1 MALTCDLAL
10 DAYQSGKKQSG
21 NFGVVVDRV
30 VIDKDGDFAR
40 GEYVTVTRAA
50 IYPGC
55 AEEKDYFIR
64 TLAYEIKSVIDGIF
78 PDKNFF
84 ALVAGLGNGFTSSDA
99 LGKKV
104 VDKIAVTRGAG
115 VDGINEV
122 CAYPLGVAGVT
133 GVDSFEVITALN
145 RQLSPDIIICVDALC
160 AIKRERICRAYQ
172 LSSAGI
178 RAGGGT
184 ENPSDKKINFKS
196 MGVPVVAIGVP
207 TVISAQLAVK
217 EITGENER
225 ADEYFS
231 GGDMFVTLRDIDLA
245 VNECAE
251 VISSS
256 LNLALSP
263 ETYFLHN
270 S

>member
-1 MALTCDLAL
+1 M
-10 DAYQSGKKQSG
+10 KKSINEKIVAVTG
-21 NFGVVVDRV
+21 RDNWSTAKACGLPSLRV
-30 VIDKDGDFAR
+30 SDGPHGLRF
-40 GEYVTVTRAA
+40 VT
-50 IYPGC
+50 
-55 AEEKDYFIR
+55 EEKDGEQIAAESVCYP
-64 TLAYEIKSVIDGIF
+64 TLSA
-78 PDKNFF
+78 
-84 ALVAGLGNGFTSSDA
+84 LGNSFDESLVYAVGQA
-99 LGKKV
+99 
-104 VDKIAVTRGAG
+104 IAEDCIKHVTRGAG

-251 VISSS
+251 VVSSA